1 MSSRTPIRSTQAFC
15 LSKLTRRTNET
26 LVDGTIAREN
36 YGIALPI
43 GSALRTGGEIRQ
55 SLPLAEI
62 QRRSGA
68 PCRARPSP
76 HGRQST
82 VCLLERLRYVSGD
95 PTTVRQLAAGFAGPA
110 VVIGSGRQGGRLVT
124 SAKCNQSFRNVE

>member
-43 GSALRTGGEIRQ
+43 GSALRRAVKSANPYPSRKYNAGQARRAAPDRHPTAASPRCASSNAFAMSAGIRPR
-55 SLPLAEI
+55 SDSWRPASRA
-62 QRRSGA
+62 QRSSSGVA
-68 PCRARPSP
+68 VRAV
-76 HGRQST
+76 GW
-82 VCLLERLRYVSGD
+82 
-95 PTTVRQLAAGFAGPA
+95 
-110 VVIGSGRQGGRLVT
+110 
-124 SAKCNQSFRNVE
+124 